1 MKFAVYGNF
10 TDETRQDSAYSTRQY
25 KRYLKKV
32 NTWHINPAK
41 NIASQFGLLDGLN
54 IPGAPND
61 GNLAGNGA
69 YISNIYLTDAYV
81 QFTPE

>member
-61 GNLAGNGA
+61 GNLTGNGA